1 MRRLALGTRSERGF
15 SLIELLVVILI
26 IGILA
31 AIALPLFLGKRNNAQ
46 DADAKSNARNLATEV
61 ESCFTPNQDFTQCQ
75 TLTDLDGGDGLDWG
89 SGPGQVEVIS
99 ATKSSYVITAVS
111 KGTTN
116 GSNHTFTI
124 TRAIGG
130 DSTFTCTTG
139 TSDNTGG
146 GCKGGTW

>member
-1 MRRLALGTRSERGF
+1 MRRLARGTRCERGF

-31 AIALPLFLGKRNNAQ
+31 AIALPMFLGKRNHAE

-75 TLTDLDGGDGLDWG
+75 TAADLDGADGLDWG
-89 SGPGQVEVIS
+89 SGPGQVKVMS
-99 ATKSSYVITAVS
+99 TTKNTYVITAVS
-111 KGTTN
+111 KGTT
-116 GSNHTFTI
+116 GGANHTFTI

-130 DSTFTCTTG
+130 DSTFTCSAG
-139 TSDNTGG
+139 TSDTGG

>member
-15 SLIELLVVILI
+15 SLIELMVVILI

-31 AIALPLFLGKRNNAQ
+31 AIAIPLFLGQSRRAD
-46 DADAKSNARNLATEV
+46 DADAKSNARNLAIEV

-75 TLTDLDGGDGLDWG
+75 TAADLDGGDGLDWG
-89 SGPGQVEVIS
+89 AGPGQVKVVS
-99 ATKSSYVITAVS
+99 ATKNSYVITAVS

-116 GSNHTFTI
+116 GVNHTYTI

-139 TSDNTGG
+139 TSDDTGG